1 MSEVTFV
8 GAGPGAEDLI
18 TLRGAAALEGA
29 DLVLYAGSLVNPALL
44 RRCRPECACLDSA
57 GLDLEE
63 QIRIMSEAALAGKRV
78 VRLHT
83 GDPCL
88 YGAIAEQIAA
98 LAEQGVGA
106 VIVPGVSSVFAAAAA
121 LGRELTLPGV
131 SQSVVLTRTP
141 GRTPMPAGETAAAFA
156 RTGAT
161 LAFFLSAGRLPELV
175 AELTGKRPNASSP
188 PSPTPS
194 PAPPLPES
202 TPAAVVCRASWE
214 DERIVRGTLADIAQR
229 AADAGI
235 GRQALVL
242 VGRALGEQ
250 GRDPASAAAAD
261 AETGEGPEAGAKP
274 ASSRLYAAS
283 FSHGYRNN
291 LEDERF
297 AGSCAVYAFSRQGTL
312 QAQRLAA
319 GLEAGG
325 LRATVYASRPE
336 EGVLPLRP
344 QTETW
349 RLHNGHI
356 FIGAAGIAVR
366 RIAPLLTGKT
376 RDPAVVCCPENG
388 AEAISLLSG
397 HLGGANRL
405 ARRVA
410 RILGGRAVISTATDG
425 RGATAFDEAA
435 AREGARVVNS
445 EAVRALNAAL
455 LDGER
460 ILFRG
465 PAEVYERHFR
475 DLPNVER
482 AEGTETPA
490 RLAVLWDAPETEGTE
505 APAPCD
511 TGGTRATDGGDQT
524 VLRIASAT
532 VLGIGCRRGA
542 DPEAVRRAASAFL
555 ADHGLN
561 PARLA
566 RLASCDIKAAEP
578 ALRDLAAAWNVPL
591 EFHPAEALAAVD
603 VPTPSERVMDK
614 IGTPSVAEAAAL
626 LSAARL
632 IGGEAGAGIESGGG
646 GSIPEGAA
654 ALVAPKTIRDG
665 VTLALA
671 RAGHGQGFGQARGEN
686 RPPAPSGARPG
697 RVTVAGIGS
706 GSPDQVTPQAADAL
720 RRCDVAAGYTPYL
733 DMAREFIAGKPR
745 IGNGM
750 RGEVER
756 CRAALETALSGREV
770 CMVCSGDPGILA
782 MAGLLFELRAA
793 EARLAPVDI
802 RVVPGI
808 TAASLAAAE
817 LGAPLQN
824 GYCLISLSD
833 LLTPAEEVRANLAAA
848 GASALPVVLYN
859 PAGRKRRALLEEALS
874 LFTARR
880 GPETLCALVR
890 HAGRPEAERWIGRLA
905 DFPAERADMSSL
917 IVIGGPKTR
926 LVDGVLY
933 EPRGYADK
941 YDIGGRPRP
950 EPAPAGSAEPP
961 RTNEMDRSPGRG
973 NA

>member
-1 MSEVTFV
+1 MSEAQVIFV
-8 GAGPGAEDLI
+8 GAGPGAEDLL

-44 RRCRPECACLDSA
+44 RRCRPGCSRLDSA

-78 VRLHT
+78 IRLHT

-98 LAEQGVGA
+98 LAERGVGA

-175 AELTGKRPNASSP
+175 AELTGRNPASSK
-188 PSPTPS
+188 
-194 PAPPLPES
+194 APLPES

-214 DERIVRGTLADIAQR
+214 DERIVEGTLADIAQR
-229 AADAGI
+229 AAAAGI

-250 GRDPASAAAAD
+250 GQQAAGGKRAAANANG
-261 AETGEGPEAGAKP
+261 AAASGTETAGPEP
-274 ASSRLYAAS
+274 SRLYAAS
-283 FSHGYRNN
+283 FSHGYRNT

-297 AGSCAVYAFSRQGTL
+297 AGSCAVYAFSRQGLL
-312 QAQRLAA
+312 QARRLAA
-319 GLEAGG
+319 GLAAGG
-325 LRATVYASRPE
+325 GRVTVYASRPE
-336 EGVLPLRP
+336 EGALPLPP
-344 QTETW
+344 QAETW
-349 RLHNGHI
+349 SLYEGHI

-366 RIAPLLTGKT
+366 RIAPLLTDKT
-376 RDPAVVCCPENG
+376 RDPAVVCCTENG
-388 AEAISLLSG
+388 AEAVSLLSG

-405 ARRVA
+405 VRRVA

-460 ILFRG
+460 ICFRG
-465 PAEVYERHFR
+465 PAEVFERYFR
-475 DLPNVER
+475 DLPHVER

-490 RLAVLWDAPETEGTE
+490 RFVVLWDTPETDEGRSNAAPE
-505 APAPCD
+505 
-511 TGGTRATDGGDQT
+511 GGEQT

-542 DPEAVRRAASAFL
+542 DPESVRRAASDFL
-555 ADHGLN
+555 AEHGLN

-566 RLASCDIKAAEP
+566 RLASCDVKAGEP
-578 ALRDLAAAWNVPL
+578 ALLKLAATWNVPL
-591 EFHPAEALAAVD
+591 DFHPAGTLAAVD
-603 VPTPSERVMDK
+603 VPTPSEQVREK

-632 IGGEAGAGIESGGG
+632 IADEKADANGSAGDGQATN
-646 GSIPEGAA
+646 GAP

-671 RAGHGQGFGQARGEN
+671 RAGHGRRSGRTNGED
-686 RPPAPSGARPG
+686 RPSPSGARSG

-756 CRAALETALSGREV
+756 CRAALEAALSGKDV

-793 EARLAPVDI
+793 EARFAPVEI

-880 GPETLCALVR
+880 GPDALCALVR
-890 HAGRPEAERWIGRLA
+890 HAGRAEAERWIGRLA
-905 DFPAERADMSSL
+905 DFPAERVDMSSL
-917 IVIGGPKTR
+917 VVIGGPKTR
-926 LVDGVLY
+926 LADGVLY

-941 YDIGGRPRP
+941 YEMGG
-950 EPAPAGSAEPP
+950 
-961 RTNEMDRSPGRG
+961 G

>member
-1 MSEVTFV
+1 MSEAQVIFV
-8 GAGPGAEDLI
+8 GAGPGAEDLL

-44 RRCRPECACLDSA
+44 RRCRPGCSRLDSA

-78 VRLHT
+78 IRLHT

-98 LAEQGVGA
+98 LAERGVGA

-175 AELTGKRPNASSP
+175 AELTGRNPASK
-188 PSPTPS
+188 
-194 PAPPLPES
+194 APLPES

-214 DERIVRGTLADIAQR
+214 DERIVEGTLADIAQH
-229 AADAGI
+229 AAAAGI

-250 GRDPASAAAAD
+250 GQQAAGGKRAAANANG
-261 AETGEGPEAGAKP
+261 AAASGTETAGPEP
-274 ASSRLYAAS
+274 SRLYAAS
-283 FSHGYRNN
+283 FSHGYRNT

-297 AGSCAVYAFSRQGTL
+297 AGSCAVYAFSRQGLL
-312 QAQRLAA
+312 QARRLAA
-319 GLEAGG
+319 GLAAGG
-325 LRATVYASRPE
+325 GRVTVYASRPE
-336 EGVLPLRP
+336 EGALPLPP
-344 QTETW
+344 QAETW
-349 RLHNGHI
+349 SLYDGHI

-366 RIAPLLTGKT
+366 RIAPLLTDKT
-376 RDPAVVCCPENG
+376 RDPAVVCCTENG
-388 AEAISLLSG
+388 AEAVSLLSG

-460 ILFRG
+460 ICFRG
-465 PAEVYERHFR
+465 PAAVYERHFR
-475 DLPNVER
+475 DLPNVE
-482 AEGTETPA
+482 TETAGQAA
-490 RLAVLWDAPETEGTE
+490 RFVVLWDTPGTDEGRSNATPE
-505 APAPCD
+505 
-511 TGGTRATDGGDQT
+511 GGEQT

-542 DPEAVRRAASAFL
+542 DPEAVRRAASDFL
-555 ADHGLN
+555 AEHGLN

-566 RLASCDIKAAEP
+566 RLASCDVKAGEP
-578 ALRDLAAAWNVPL
+578 ALLKLAATWNVPL
-591 EFHPAEALAAVD
+591 DFHPAGTLAAVD
-603 VPTPSERVMDK
+603 VPTPSEQVREK

-626 LSAARL
+626 LSATRL
-632 IGGEAGAGIESGGG
+632 IADEKADANGSAGHGQATN
-646 GSIPEGAA
+646 GAP

-671 RAGHGQGFGQARGEN
+671 RAGHGRRSGRTAGED
-686 RPPAPSGARPG
+686 RASSPSGARPG

-756 CRAALETALSGREV
+756 CRAALEAALSGKDV

-793 EARLAPVDI
+793 EARFAPVEI

-880 GPETLCALVR
+880 GPDALCALVR
-890 HAGRPEAERWIGRLA
+890 HAGRAEAERWIGRLA
-905 DFPAERADMSSL
+905 DFPAERVDMSSL
-917 IVIGGPKTR
+917 VVIGGPKTR
-926 LVDGVLY
+926 LADGVLY

-941 YDIGGRPRP
+941 YEMGG
-950 EPAPAGSAEPP
+950 
-961 RTNEMDRSPGRG
+961 G